1 MDVWPSNPHLI
12 NAAPMTSRNSSV
24 PRPEA
29 WEDDISC
36 NTLDAKPFENG
47 PPVCDAAPAEIC
59 RRGKSLTAVGALA
72 SDVLVAMAR
81 KDGFP
86 IPAPVDREGYN
97 AKSDINYW
105 LSGLDDFIK
114 VQQIAAQYSVVPTSV
129 LDFGCSSGRLLR
141 HYVSQTD
148 IPEIWG
154 TDINA
159 RHTRWLAE
167 FLPQRVKPIFNHCL
181 PTLPIRDNSVD
192 IITAFSVFTHIDTF
206 ETCWLAELA
215 RILRDGGLCYITIH
229 NEDTWKLLA
238 EEVDNVDNRLVQSI
252 RKSDPN
258 IASKLKQPMPPTRMT
273 YRFTESGPYRAQ
285 VFHSNTYVNKVWGR
299 FFKIESILPAH
310 HQRQSVVILRRH

>member
-1 MDVWPSNPHLI
+1 
-12 NAAPMTSRNSSV
+12 MTSRNSSV

-36 NTLDAKPFENG
+36 NTLDTKPFENG
-47 PPVCDAAPAEIC
+47 APVSDAPPAEVW
-59 RRGKSLTAVGALA
+59 RRGRSWPALEA
-72 SDVLVAMAR
+72 LGSEALVEMAGR
-81 KDGFP
+81 DRYP

-105 LSGLDDFIK
+105 LSGLDDFVK
-114 VQQIAAQYSVVPTSV
+114 VNQIAARYSVDPRSV

-141 HYVSQTD
+141 HYAAQTE

-181 PTLPIRDNSVD
+181 PTLPIRDNSID

-215 RILRDGGLCYITIH
+215 RILRDGGLGYITIH

-238 EEVDNVDNRLVQSI
+238 EEVDNAENRLVQSI
-252 RKSDPN
+252 LKSDPDM
-258 IASKLKQPMPPTRMT
+258 ARKLKQPMPPTRLT

-285 VFHSNTYVNKVWGR
+285 VFHSNTYVNNVWGR
-299 FFKIESILPAH
+299 FFKIESILPAYH
-310 HQRQSVVILRRH
+310 HRQSVVILRRP